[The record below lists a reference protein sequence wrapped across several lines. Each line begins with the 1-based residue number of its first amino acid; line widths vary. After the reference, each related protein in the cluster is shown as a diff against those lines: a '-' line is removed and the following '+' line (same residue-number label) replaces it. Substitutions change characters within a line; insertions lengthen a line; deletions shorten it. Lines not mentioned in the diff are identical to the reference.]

1 MQFKLRHKV
10 SYRLALSL
18 WCTRRLSLIVDTPS
32 SSEATIRLID
42 EDIPGTKL
50 QEPISFQPY
59 NDGFCAVVLK
69 LLQTGKRHS
78 SMLIE
83 RSVEYSTS
91 SYSNISL

>member
-1 MQFKLRHKV
+1 MQFKLLKLRHKV

-50 QEPISFQPY
+50 QEPLEAHLIP
-59 NDGFCAVVLK
+59 A
-69 LLQTGKRHS
+69 LQ
-78 SMLIE
+78 
-83 RSVEYSTS
+83 
-91 SYSNISL
+91 